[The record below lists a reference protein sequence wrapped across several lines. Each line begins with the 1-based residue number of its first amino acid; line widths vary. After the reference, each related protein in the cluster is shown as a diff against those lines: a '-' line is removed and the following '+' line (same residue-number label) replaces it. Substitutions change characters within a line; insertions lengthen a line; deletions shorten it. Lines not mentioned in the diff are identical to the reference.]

1 MSEAYRGET
10 MKNLRVS
17 EWNKQ
22 CNEGQENVEDV
33 KGSCRPRSYRTDENV
48 EKVWHLLYSDRA
60 MTV

>member
-1 MSEAYRGET
+1 